1 MNVHSA
7 SAVKK
12 KNIAYEFDF
21 EYRWNFSFLH
31 LVEMRELPLRLRKGG
46 GHCVK
51 LFVSALPEVAV
62 APRARDLVE
71 RSNVII
77 AACVSVFAAWN
88 GAAAGCEEA
97 PK

>member
-1 MNVHSA
+1 MTSD
-7 SAVKK
+7 
-12 KNIAYEFDF
+12 ID
-21 EYRWNFSFLH
+21 RPFSLLH

-46 GHCVK
+46 T
-51 LFVSALPEVAV
+51 VSSCLSQHSLPEVAV
-62 APRARDLVE
+62 APRASANDLVE